1 MVNAHS
7 VSGGNRF
14 TRIVIPWTK
23 KTPCNYITILL
34 TDAKLMVLQYALCI
48 LPNELNLYA
57 IRHLLNSSVCSLLAL
72 LFLSS
77 LPSTIAWVL
86 RFTAHSVNIVFF
98 FLIQKMVLKHRWG
111 HRVILKMWIR
121 AIKALLLSFLL
132 IFFSRPHVHFRLSAR
147 TPHLKE
153 VLLMHQRG
161 MDGRGL

>member
-14 TRIVIPWTK
+14 TRIVIPWMK

-132 IFFSRPHVHFRLSAR
+132 IFFFTSPCAKGISGSL
-147 TPHLKE
+147 PELPIWKKYC
-153 VLLMHQRG
+153 
-161 MDGRGL
+161 